1 MCVSHSTNVCLHAY
15 VVLFMNHSDTRI
27 ISNML
32 QLTYQSFSQNWSINY
47 NSSSS
52 TIDSPMCG
60 IGKLIAKWL
69 KLNQSGIWSVF
80 GRLLKSFRRKKSVS
94 FRGGF
99 VEKTNPQINFSKVY
113 DWRRRSAWWL
123 CICGIC
129 GGEKGDFRQISDRA
143 AHDRHSNGTVAGS
156 QRPS

>member
-1 MCVSHSTNVCLHAY
+1 MINQPDVLYSINIFLHAY

-47 NSSSS
+47 KSSSL
-52 TIDSPMCG
+52 TIDPPMGC
-60 IGKLIAKWL
+60 IGKSIAKWL

-80 GRLLKSFRRKKSVS
+80 GRLLKTFWSRRKKSVS
-94 FRGGF
+94 FSFRGGF
-99 VEKTNPQINFSKVY
+99 VENTNPQINLSKVS

-129 GGEKGDFRQISDRA
+129 G
-143 AHDRHSNGTVAGS
+143 AGGWKRRLAS
-156 QRPS
+156 S